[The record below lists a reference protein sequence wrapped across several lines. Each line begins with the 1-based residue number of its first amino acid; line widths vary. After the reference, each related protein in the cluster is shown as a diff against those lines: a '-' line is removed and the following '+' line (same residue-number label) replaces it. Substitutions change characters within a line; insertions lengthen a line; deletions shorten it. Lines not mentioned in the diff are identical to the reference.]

1 MYLLST
7 NEPGSINCNNRI
19 ALVNTFRKLW
29 EQHGLWTRSFIIS
42 DAENLKDLQL
52 VTKRLLRNPSDFA
65 DALQKYYGKDKAQKF
80 DTLLTAHLTIAADL
94 VNAAKAGNTESVNT
108 IRTKWY
114 KNAEDIA
121 DFLSSINPYWSKN
134 QWRNLLFDH
143 LKLVENEATLR
154 LNKDYAKDIA
164 LYDAIED
171 ESLMMADYMSDGI
184 AKQFKI

>member
-29 EQHGLWTRSFIIS
+29 EQHDLWTRSFIIS
-42 DAENLKDLQL
+42 DAENLKD
-52 VTKRLLRNPSDFA
+52 
-65 DALQKYYGKDKAQKF
+65 
-80 DTLLTAHLTIAADL
+80 LTAHLTIAADL